1 MAHIVVSE
9 DDVVEQSRLA
19 AENFQ
24 LAADPIKE
32 CMAWLT
38 MAGAQLASGLTMD
51 ADASITKATAALPDL
66 QQWMDDTDADFDPV
80 IQELIEHYRYILDFR
95 KED

>member
-1 MAHIVVSE
+1 
-9 DDVVEQSRLA
+9 
-19 AENFQ
+19 
-24 LAADPIKE
+24 
-32 CMAWLT
+32 
-38 MAGAQLASGLTMD
+38 MAGAQLAIGLTMD